1 MKAHDL
7 IHGGLYLIGN
17 SQIVRFNALN
27 GCFYTLDDDFFGNP
41 FEKADSGEIEC
52 FTINKNWLK
61 ISPIPLTPEIL
72 EKNGFDPET
81 FLTAEWEK
89 KVYFREFP
97 GCVVEPDDTGYTFGT
112 IRYWN
117 KQATDGSPEDWGTM
131 YESRIKGLHHV
142 HELQRALRCCGLN
155 ELADGFK
162 V

>member
-1 MKAHDL
+1 MKANEL
-7 IHGGLYLIGN
+7 MIGDWV
-17 SQIVRFNALN
+17 IMDFNYPPT
-27 GCFYTLDDDFFGNP
+27 CKSPRQVCLDDMIRIWQGQ
-41 FEKADSGEIEC
+41 EC
-52 FTINKNWLK
+52 E
-61 ISPIPLTPEIL
+61 PIPLTAEIL
-72 EKNGFDPET
+72 EKNGFDPEN